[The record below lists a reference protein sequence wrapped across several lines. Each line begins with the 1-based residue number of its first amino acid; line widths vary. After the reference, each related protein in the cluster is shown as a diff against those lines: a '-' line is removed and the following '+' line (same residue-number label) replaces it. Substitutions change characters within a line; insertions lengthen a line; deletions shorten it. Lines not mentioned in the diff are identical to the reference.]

1 MQYDKFEYSGD
12 HEWARWRRGV
22 GCASCSAEWK
32 EAEAIGLAVANWG
45 DMIEVDPV
53 CETCAEGKNILMFD
67 WEDN

>member
-1 MQYDKFEYSGD
+1 MRYDKFEFSGD

-22 GCASCSAEWK
+22 HCAYCSADFREV
-32 EAEAIGLAVANWG
+32 EAIGVAISMWG
-45 DMIEVDPV
+45 DMIEVDPA